1 MKRFVFKLETVLKYR
16 ETLEKMAKNA
26 YSEAQRLLNI
36 EKDKLLTLETK
47 RDNLKAAYNVK
58 AGAVVL
64 PEVLSFLSIYS
75 AQLLYLIRLQKRVT
89 QEKEQAAKEKFAEW
103 NRKRKDVKI
112 IKRLEE
118 KKWQEYLKQ
127 VDKEEQKFQD
137 EIFIAKT
144 VREMVR

>member
-1 MKRFVFKLETVLKYR
+1 MKRFVFKLATVLRYR

-36 EKDKLLTLETK
+36 EKEKLLVLETK

-58 AGAVVL
+58 AGDAAQ
-64 PEVLSFLSIYS
+64 PEILSFLSIYS
-75 AQLLYLIRLQKRVT
+75 AQLLYLIRRQKGIT
-89 QEKEQAAKEKFAEW
+89 QEKEKAAKEKFDEW

-118 KKWQEYLKQ
+118 KKRLEYLRQ

>member
-16 ETLEKMAKNA
+16 ETLEKLAKNA
-26 YSEAQRLLNI
+26 YSEALHLFHI
-36 EKDKLLTLETK
+36 EKDKLLALETK
-47 RDNLKAAYNVK
+47 RDSLKAAYNVK

-64 PEVLSFLSIYS
+64 PEVLSFLSIYN
-75 AQLLYLIRLQKRVT
+75 AQLLYLIRRQQRVA
-89 QEKEQAAKEKFAEW
+89 QEKELAAQEKFEDW
-103 NRKRKDVKI
+103 NLKRKDVKI

-118 KKWQEYLKQ
+118 KKWREYLKQ
-127 VDKEEQKFQD
+127 ADKEEQKFQD

>member
-16 ETLEKMAKNA
+16 ETLEKLAKNA
-26 YSEAQRLLNI
+26 YSEAQHLLNI
-36 EKDKLLTLETK
+36 EKDKLRTLETK
-47 RDNLKAAYNVK
+47 RDNLKAAYNIK
-58 AGAVVL
+58 TGEAAL
-64 PEVLSFLSIYS
+64 PEVLSFLSTYS
-75 AQLLYLIRLQKRVT
+75 TQLLYLIRHQKKVT
-89 QEKEQAAKEKFAEW
+89 QEKELAAQEKFNDW

>member
-26 YSEAQRLLNI
+26 YSEAQRLLNL
-36 EKDKLLTLETK
+36 EKEKLLVLETK

-58 AGAVVL
+58 AGDAAQ
-64 PEVLSFLSIYS
+64 PEILSFLSIYS
-75 AQLLYLIRLQKRVT
+75 AQLLYLIRQQKRIT
-89 QEKEQAAKEKFAEW
+89 QEKEKAAKEKFDEW

-118 KKWQEYLKQ
+118 KKRLEYLRQ

>member
-1 MKRFVFKLETVLKYR
+1 MKRFVFKLETVLRYR

-26 YSEAQRLLNI
+26 YSEAQHLLNI
-36 EKDKLLTLETK
+36 EKEKLLVLETK
-47 RDNLKAAYNVK
+47 RDNLKAAYNLK
-58 AGAVVL
+58 AGDAAQ
-64 PEVLSFLSIYS
+64 PEILSFLSIYNT
-75 AQLLYLIRLQKRVT
+75 QLLYLIRQQKRIT
-89 QEKEQAAKEKFAEW
+89 QEKEKAAKEKFDEW
-103 NRKRKDVKI
+103 NLKRKDVKV

-118 KKWQEYLKQ
+118 KKQQEYLRQ

>member
-26 YSEAQRLLNI
+26 YSEAQHLLNI
-36 EKDKLLTLETK
+36 EKEKLLVLETK
-47 RDNLKAAYNVK
+47 RDNLKTAYNIK
-58 AGAVVL
+58 AGAETQ
-64 PEVLSFLSIYS
+64 PEVLSFLATYS
-75 AQLLYLIRLQKRVT
+75 AQLLHLIRQQKKIT
-89 QEKEQAAKEKFAEW
+89 QEKEKAAKEKFDEW

>member
-36 EKDKLLTLETK
+36 EKDKLLALETK

-75 AQLLYLIRLQKRVT
+75 AQLLYLIGLQKRVT
-89 QEKEQAAKEKFAEW
+89 QEKEQTAKEKFADW

>member
-1 MKRFVFKLETVLKYR
+1 MKRFVFKLETVLRYR

-36 EKDKLLTLETK
+36 EKEKLLVLETK

-58 AGAVVL
+58 AGDAAQ
-64 PEVLSFLSIYS
+64 PEILSFLSIYS
-75 AQLLYLIRLQKRVT
+75 AQLLYLIRRQKMIT
-89 QEKEQAAKEKFAEW
+89 QEKEKAAKEKFDEW

-118 KKWQEYLKQ
+118 KKRLEYLRQ